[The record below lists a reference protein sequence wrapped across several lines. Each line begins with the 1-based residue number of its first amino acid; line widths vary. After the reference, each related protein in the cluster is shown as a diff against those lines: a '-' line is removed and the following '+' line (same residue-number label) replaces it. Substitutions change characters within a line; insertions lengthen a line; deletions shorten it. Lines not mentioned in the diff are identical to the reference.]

1 MPTRCEW
8 APAGDPFYVAYH
20 DEEWGVPSHDQRHLY
35 EMLTLEGAQAGLS
48 WATILRKREGYR
60 QAFAGF
66 DPERVARFGTR
77 DVERLLADPAIV
89 RNRLK
94 VQSTVANARA
104 VLALRDSG
112 ETLDGLLW
120 AFVGGEPRRNRW
132 RALGDLPAQTD
143 DSRAMSRELKR
154 RGFRFVGPTVCYSL
168 MQAVGLVN
176 DHVVS
181 CFRHEEVG

>member
-1 MPTRCEW
+1 M
-8 APAGDPFYVAYH
+8 
-20 DEEWGVPSHDQRHLY
+20 
-35 EMLTLEGAQAGLS
+35 
-48 WATILRKREGYR
+48 
-60 QAFAGF
+60 
-66 DPERVARFGTR
+66 ARFGTR

-94 VQSTVANARA
+94 VESTVANARA

-120 AFVGGEPRRNRW
+120 GFGSGSLRRNRW
-132 RALGDLPAQTD
+132 RTLADLPAQTD

-154 RGFRFVGPTVCYSL
+154 RGFRFVGPIVCYSL

-181 CFRHEEVG
+181 CFRHEELG